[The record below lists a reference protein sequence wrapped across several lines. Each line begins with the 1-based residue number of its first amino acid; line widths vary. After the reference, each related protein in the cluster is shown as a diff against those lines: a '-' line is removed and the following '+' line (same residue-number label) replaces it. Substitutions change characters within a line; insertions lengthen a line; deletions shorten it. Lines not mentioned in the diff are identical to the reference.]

1 MNHNYILSGLILVRS
16 LSLNLVLFC
25 DRAEQSMKIGMMFF
39 HGILNKCRRGAIV
52 GHFFLPK

>member
-1 MNHNYILSGLILVRS
+1 MNHNCILSGLILVRS

-39 HGILNKCRRGAIV
+39 HE
-52 GHFFLPK
+52 